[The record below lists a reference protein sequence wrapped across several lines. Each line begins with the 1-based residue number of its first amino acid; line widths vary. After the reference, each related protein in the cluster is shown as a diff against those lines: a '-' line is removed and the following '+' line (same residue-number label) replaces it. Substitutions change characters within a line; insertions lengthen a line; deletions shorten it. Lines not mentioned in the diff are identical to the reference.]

1 MQSVD
6 GRPPIPTPKNH
17 WVTPVPAIL
26 ESQPFLHRFLYFWIE
41 VITQFVRN
49 RGPVRASALA
59 YTTLM
64 ALVPL
69 LAISL
74 SVTAL
79 FLPRD
84 EAERKEKLLEWIESG
99 IAKTAP
105 SLGLGDEDGRAQ
117 RELVA
122 SNIVGFV
129 ERIHFK
135 TIGAAATLG
144 LLVLVI
150 GLLRTVEV
158 TFNDIWGI
166 KRSRNLAISIVY
178 YWAAITLGPV
188 VVVASKLANYFS
200 YLDFPGPTGH
210 YEGLDTAITLV
221 SFGLM
226 PVIVSAVFGAL
237 YFFMPNTRVTW
248 QAALAGG
255 GVASL
260 LWTLNGQ
267 LSALYNT
274 RILTIN
280 AIYGSLGVLPLF
292 LIGLYFT
299 WAIVLFGA
307 QVACTFQSH
316 HSLHHVSGGTINHPQ
331 AREETAIQLMLL
343 AAQPFMAGR
352 PPLSHLQLSKR
363 LGTPSSL
370 VNDVLNGLLSHRLL
384 NDISSGDGAYAPAR
398 PVESITLNQILNAV
412 GPPEPLASTHPLAP
426 EAAIAR
432 DCVVRTRTAA
442 NELTSRITLAELLK
456 NSTQHP
462 SITRDTPAASDS

>member
-1 MQSVD
+1 MQPVES
-6 GRPPIPTPKNH
+6 RPPVPTPQAH
-17 WVTPVPAIL
+17 SGTQLPAVL
-26 ESQPFLHRFLYFWIE
+26 ESQPFLHRFLYFWIQ

-122 SNIVGFV
+122 SNIVSFV

-158 TFNDIWGI
+158 TFNDIWGVQ
-166 KRSRNLAISIVY
+166 RSRNLAVSIVY

-188 VVVASKLANYFS
+188 VIVASKLANYFS
-200 YLDFPGPTGH
+200 YLDLPGPTGH
-210 YEGLDTAITLV
+210 SAGLDTAIALI

-226 PVIVSAVFGAL
+226 PAIVATVFGAL
-237 YFFMPNTRVTW
+237 YYFMPNTRVTW

-255 GVASL
+255 GVAAL

-267 LSALYNT
+267 LSALYHT

-280 AIYGSLGVLPLF
+280 AIYGSLGVIPLF

-316 HSLHHVSGGTINHPQ
+316 HSLNHLSGTANQQAQ
-331 AREETAIQLMLL
+331 AREETAIQVMLL
-343 AAQPFMAGR
+343 AGQNFMAGQS
-352 PPLSHLQLSKR
+352 PPSLLQVSKR
-363 LGTPSSL
+363 LGIPSSFAK
-370 VNDVLNGLLSHRLL
+370 DVLDSLLSHRLL
-384 NDISSGDGAYAPAR
+384 NDTSPGDGAYAPAR
-398 PVESITLNQILNAV
+398 PLESITLQQILNAV
-412 GPPEPLASTHPLAP
+412 ESPESFVSNRRPIP
-426 EAAIAR
+426 EAVLAR
-432 DCVVRTRTAA
+432 DFVIRTRNVA
-442 NELTSRITLAELLK
+442 NDFTSRVTLADLLK
-456 NSTQHP
+456 NSSELQ
-462 SITRDTPAASDS
+462 SITRDTRAISDS